1 MMHAT
6 APVDELL
13 TVVAE
18 PTRARIV
25 AELARESLCTCH
37 LVEILGA
44 GQTAVSNHLRVLR
57 LAGVVDAV
65 PAGRFTYYELRSGA
79 VAAIAALRR
88 PGLLLPDRGAPTVLM
103 PRPSPAAC
111 SPRRSAPVSSSPL
124 IVGSGIAASRLSP
137 DDTGLQLL
145 QNSTATAL
153 GLTC

>member
-13 TVVAE
+13 PVVAE

-79 VAAIAALRR
+79 VAAIAEHYAGLASSSQTVGRR
-88 PGLLLPDRGAPTVLM
+88 P
-103 PRPSPAAC
+103 C
-111 SPRRSAPVSSSPL
+111 
-124 IVGSGIAASRLSP
+124 
-137 DDTGLQLL
+137 
-145 QNSTATAL
+145 
-153 GLTC
+153 

>member
-57 LAGVVDAV
+57 LAGVVDAT
-65 PAGRFTYYELRSGA
+65 PAGRYTYYELRP
-79 VAAIAALRR
+79 AALQALSEHYAVLAASARDVGRR
-88 PGLLLPDRGAPTVLM
+88 P
-103 PRPSPAAC
+103 C
-111 SPRRSAPVSSSPL
+111 
-124 IVGSGIAASRLSP
+124 
-137 DDTGLQLL
+137 
-145 QNSTATAL
+145 
-153 GLTC
+153 

>member
-1 MMHAT
+1 MMYAT
-6 APVDELL
+6 VPVAELV

-65 PAGRFTYYELRSGA
+65 PAGRFTYYELRP
-79 VAAIAALRR
+79 AAADMLADHYARLASSARSVERR
-88 PGLLLPDRGAPTVLM
+88 P
-103 PRPSPAAC
+103 C
-111 SPRRSAPVSSSPL
+111 
-124 IVGSGIAASRLSP
+124 
-137 DDTGLQLL
+137 
-145 QNSTATAL
+145 
-153 GLTC
+153 

>member
-1 MMHAT
+1 MMHPT

-13 TVVAE
+13 SVVAE

-37 LVEILGA
+37 LVEALGA

-79 VAAIAALRR
+79 VAAIGEHYADLASSSQTVGRR
-88 PGLLLPDRGAPTVLM
+88 P
-103 PRPSPAAC
+103 C
-111 SPRRSAPVSSSPL
+111 
-124 IVGSGIAASRLSP
+124 
-137 DDTGLQLL
+137 
-145 QNSTATAL
+145 
-153 GLTC
+153 